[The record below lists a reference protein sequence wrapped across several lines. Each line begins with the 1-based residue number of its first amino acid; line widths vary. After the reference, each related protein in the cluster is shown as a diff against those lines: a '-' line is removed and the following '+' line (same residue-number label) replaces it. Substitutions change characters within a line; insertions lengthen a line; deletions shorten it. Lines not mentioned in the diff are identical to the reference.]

1 MDPEEA
7 AAVAFLVVLYSL
19 PLPLGPQASL
29 VVATMALTLPRADLV
44 EAVAEVFSAG
54 GSISPLPLSL
64 PLRAQ
69 ASPEAVAVA
78 LVLPRADPAEVAAT
92 AFLTSGSGGPLPP
105 PSPSSSQASP
115 AVDPT
120 AAASPTDPPVA
131 TSAAPVGGSVEGDD
145 VVVCV
150 AVVDVMMLFL

>member
-29 VVATMALTLPRADLV
+29 VVATMALTLPRADPV

-69 ASPEAVAVA
+69 ASPEAVTVA

-105 PSPSSSQASP
+105 PSSSQASP